1 MEVEGTPCN
10 ISTKNLES
18 KELEVFGKV
27 GCEIASRDI
36 ETCDRFAN
44 NNDRI
49 IVTFSKRKNCN
60 QVMSAK
66 SDLRKVKLEDVKVN
80 RG

>member
-1 MEVEGTPCN
+1 MEKQCWANAQYLRRECMEVEGTPCN
-10 ISTKNLES
+10 ISNKNLES

-49 IVTFSKRKNCN
+49 IVTFS
-60 QVMSAK
+60 
-66 SDLRKVKLEDVKVN
+66 
-80 RG
+80 